1 VKRVRILVAEDH
13 ELMRDTVVRLLKQD
27 FDVVDAVANG
37 KALLEAAARLNPD
50 VCVLDISMPL
60 LNGIDAA
67 MHLKHSHS
75 SAKVI
80 FLTIH
85 NDSDS
90 VSAGFRSGAEGYVF
104 KIRMAADLVVAVR
117 AVLAGRKFLS
127 QNTLKTGETR
137 STSH

>member
-37 KALLEAAARLNPD
+37 KALLEAAGRLNPD

-90 VSAGFRSGAEGYVF
+90 VSAGLRSGAEGYVF
-104 KIRMAADLVVAVR
+104 KTRMAADLVVAVR
-117 AVLAGRKFLS
+117 EVLAGRKFLS
-127 QNTLKTGETR
+127 QC
-137 STSH
+137 

>member
-1 VKRVRILVAEDH
+1 MKRVRILVAEDH

-104 KIRMAADLVVAVR
+104 KTRMAADLVVAVR

-127 QNTLKTGETR
+127 QC
-137 STSH
+137 

>member
-1 VKRVRILVAEDH
+1 MKRVRILVAEDH

-37 KALLEAAARLNPD
+37 KALLEAAVRLNPD

-75 SAKVI
+75 SAQVI
-80 FLTIH
+80 LLTIH

-90 VSAGFRSGAEGYVF
+90 VSAAFRSGAKGYVF
-104 KIRMAADLVVAVR
+104 KTRMAADLVVAVR
-117 AVLAGRKFLS
+117 EVLAGRKFLS
-127 QNTLKTGETR
+127 
-137 STSH
+137 H

>member
-1 VKRVRILVAEDH
+1 MKRVRILVAEDH